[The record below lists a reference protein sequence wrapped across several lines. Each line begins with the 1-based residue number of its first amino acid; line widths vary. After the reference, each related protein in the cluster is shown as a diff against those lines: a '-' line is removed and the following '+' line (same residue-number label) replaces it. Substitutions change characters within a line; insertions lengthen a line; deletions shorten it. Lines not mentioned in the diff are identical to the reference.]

1 MTLAG
6 DSSCFRK
13 IGVRAP
19 GPARATV
26 RLIVM
31 SPNRAGRLNLRRI
44 YLHDDTGSMHKRCI
58 PPPRHVRGRCN
69 SDDRRNYGGTATPG
83 EPRISGIGYAKT
95 STGPPRRAVGVS
107 SRVESAGGG
116 RTWPHQRLFR
126 PDHSPART
134 SRAPRLYGVSAVRPS
149 AVRLRR
155 HTIGSRTDD
164 TKRSAKSI
172 RAPPR
177 HRDSGGSRRA
187 DTWAWS
193 LSSASALIP
202 HTVRIILS

>member
-1 MTLAG
+1 MTQDRCTSGAFHRLA
-6 DSSCFRK
+6 
-13 IGVRAP
+13 
-19 GPARATV
+19 T
-26 RLIVM
+26 
-31 SPNRAGRLNLRRI
+31 
-44 YLHDDTGSMHKRCI
+44 
-58 PPPRHVRGRCN
+58 
-69 SDDRRNYGGTATPG
+69 
-83 EPRISGIGYAKT
+83 
-95 STGPPRRAVGVS
+95 
-107 SRVESAGGG
+107 SAGGAIQTTEGTTGAPQRPASPAYPGSATRNLHGASAPRRGGFEPCRKRG
-116 RTWPHQRLFR
+116 RRPQVAHQRLFR

-187 DTWAWS
+187 DTSAWS